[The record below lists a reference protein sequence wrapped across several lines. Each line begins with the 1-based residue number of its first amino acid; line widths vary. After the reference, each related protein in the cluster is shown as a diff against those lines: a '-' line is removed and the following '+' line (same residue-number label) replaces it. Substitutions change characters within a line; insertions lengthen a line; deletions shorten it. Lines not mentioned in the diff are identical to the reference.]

1 MLRSP
6 KCKCILY
13 CETVTVGILCIHY
26 LLYVCR
32 CGLPLDD
39 TGICSNV
46 TESVNFYFYNYTQG
60 YVESFTRGGLRD
72 IYNGNL
78 NIFEDEY
85 CRMASLRF
93 VCNYVLIPCDLYTG
107 NPRLICSSIC
117 DYIVNKRCISTFT
130 QINVIA
136 DATFGIILNCSNPL
150 LLLKEFHHNVPDN
163 FTINENCI
171 QFSGKL

>member
-26 LLYVCR
+26 LLYVRRCR
-32 CGLPLDD
+32 QLPLDD
-39 TGICSNV
+39 IGICSSV

-60 YVESFTRGGLRD
+60 DAESFTRGLRN
-72 IYNGNL
+72 IYNSNL
-78 NIFEDEY
+78 TIYEDEY
-85 CRMASLRF
+85 CRMAALRF
-93 VCNYVLIPCDLYTG
+93 VCNYVLIPCDLHTG

-117 DYIVNKRCISTFT
+117 DYIVNKRCISTFVHV
-130 QINVIA
+130 NVIGA
-136 DATFGIILNCSNPL
+136 GFRIILNCSNPL
-150 LLLKEFHHNVPDN
+150 LLLQEIDHSVPDN